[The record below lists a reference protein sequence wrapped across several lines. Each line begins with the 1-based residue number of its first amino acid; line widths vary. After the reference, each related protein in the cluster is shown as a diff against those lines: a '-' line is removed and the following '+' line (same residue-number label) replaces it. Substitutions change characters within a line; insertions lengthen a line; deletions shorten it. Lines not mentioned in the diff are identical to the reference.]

1 MIKMKRIIKV
11 ITVFSLILATLL
23 STSAC
28 SDKKTKTECVAGLEF
43 TIPKYMSKKVASD
56 CGVYENDEDGTRF
69 CVYYYAESKISG
81 DVGEGATVKAY
92 SDWYVMKNKISV
104 DSEKYD
110 EKKNVTVIEYM
121 RAEEDIERYY
131 CDYIIRNENT
141 LYHVSMSCDASL
153 KSDYIKK
160 FKNWTKTFKISDGL
174 LHYSENGL
182 NFSLPS
188 YMETIN
194 VNYADLCFANSGDDT
209 QFFIYFYSS
218 EALLTDLYMDM
229 DSTVKEYADW
239 FVNVNGYTNVEEN
252 YDEANKKIVLKYI
265 YEDEGTFY
273 CDTILRNEYSLIHVT
288 MCCQERNRP
297 IYEHV
302 FDEWITHLSLVY

>member
-1 MIKMKRIIKV
+1 MKKILSI

-23 STSAC
+23 STSSC
-28 SDKKTKTECVAGLEF
+28 SEDKNKTECVAGLQF

-56 CGVYENDEDGTRF
+56 YGVYQNDDDGTRF
-69 CVYYYAESKISG
+69 CVYYYAEEKISE
-81 DVGEGATVKAY
+81 DIGESATVKAY
-92 SDWYVMKNKISV
+92 CDWYVMKNKISLT
-104 DSEKYD
+104 SENYD
-110 EKKNVTVIEYM
+110 ADKNLTVVEYLTV
-121 RAEEDIERYY
+121 ADEAERYCY
-131 CDYIIRNENT
+131 DYIIRDGNT
-141 LYHVSMSCDASL
+141 LYHVSMSCDSDL
-153 KSDYIKK
+153 KSDYV
-160 FKNWTKTFKISDGL
+160 KTFKKWTKSFKITDEL

-239 FVNVNGYTNVEEN
+239 FVNLNGYTNVEEN
-252 YDEANKKIVLKYI
+252 YDEENKKIVLKYV
-265 YEDEGTFY
+265 YEDESTFY

-288 MCCQERNRP
+288 MCCQERNRA
-297 IYEHV
+297 IYEPV
-302 FDEWITHLSLVY
+302 FDEWITYLSLVY